1 MAQALLEKFHEHKFD
16 NEDKRKRFFEGS
28 KKQAE
33 LIAKEIY
40 LFFNTRR
47 QDNIV
52 LIKNAKAEQKKN
64 NIKEIKGVPIEK
76 LNRVYENDE
85 VRYQKMTDSA
95 KRFLKEVESYTYE
108 QGKDGVKIK
117 EKYVSHLPKRL
128 QKLLDKEEEKITKQD
143 IEIGLNWAKDKGL
156 TK

>member
-28 KKQAE
+28 KKQAQS
-33 LIAKEIY
+33 IAKEIY
-40 LFFNTRR
+40 LFYNTRR

-52 LIKNAKAEQKKN
+52 YTKNAKAEWKKN
-64 NIKEIKGVPIEK
+64 NIKEVDGVSIEK
-76 LNRVYENDE
+76 LNRVYESDE
-85 VRYQKMTDSA
+85 VRYQKLTDNA
-95 KRFLKEVESYTYE
+95 QRFLKEVESYTYK
-108 QGKDGVKIK
+108 QGKDGIK
-117 EKYVSHLPKRL
+117 LKEQYVSFLPKRL
-128 QKLLDKEEEKITKQD
+128 QKQLDKEQEKITKQD